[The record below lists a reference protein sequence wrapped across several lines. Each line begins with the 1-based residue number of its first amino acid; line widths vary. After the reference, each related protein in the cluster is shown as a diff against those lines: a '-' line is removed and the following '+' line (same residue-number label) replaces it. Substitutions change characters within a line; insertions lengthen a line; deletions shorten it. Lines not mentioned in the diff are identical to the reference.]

1 MCNGVVANMANM
13 GRKGLH
19 VAVVPTLLLV
29 MNRGKR
35 KEGNDVEG
43 GGEGGGGSLT
53 SKIRIMFKCRHLQ
66 QKPLQARP
74 GKMEQRIG
82 ARRTRQRKMTRGKRD
97 TPRKTV
103 VITYTERG
111 VSEWGWRYWDYT

>member
-1 MCNGVVANMANM
+1 M

-66 QKPLQARP
+66 QKPLH
-74 GKMEQRIG
+74 
-82 ARRTRQRKMTRGKRD
+82 RQYQLKGSFNALFGHEEE
-97 TPRKTV
+97 V
-103 VITYTERG
+103 LVIK
-111 VSEWGWRYWDYT
+111 